1 MIMTGKSL
9 MSGSNADCRLKYQTY
24 RVFKI
29 RNPQSAFRNLNYSRV
44 ETFKNIWHT

>member
-1 MIMTGKSL
+1 
-9 MSGSNADCRLKYQTY
+9 MSGSNADFRLQRIELKYQTY